1 MALSFSQKIRD
12 KQGSKEFRVYEV
24 TVDGSATT
32 IEASALDMNYI
43 DYAIVQLIAPMSAVA
58 NWQYLSGALSGKY
71 VTLANA
77 GDASDKIAIMAWG
90 W

>member
-1 MALSFSQKIRD
+1 MALTFSQKIRGKMGD
-12 KQGSKEFRVYEV
+12 KEFRLYEV
-24 TVDGSATT
+24 TPDASATT

-43 DYAIVQLIAPMSAVA
+43 DYAVVQLIAPMSAVA
-58 NWQYLSGALSGKY
+58 NWQYLSGTLSGTY